1 VLLRMPV
8 MRVDGVVAALS
19 LVHANNQIQ
28 RLRSAIVDR
37 YACNLDVRGRN

>member
-1 VLLRMPV
+1 

-37 YACNLDVRGRN
+37 YDSNLHLREGV